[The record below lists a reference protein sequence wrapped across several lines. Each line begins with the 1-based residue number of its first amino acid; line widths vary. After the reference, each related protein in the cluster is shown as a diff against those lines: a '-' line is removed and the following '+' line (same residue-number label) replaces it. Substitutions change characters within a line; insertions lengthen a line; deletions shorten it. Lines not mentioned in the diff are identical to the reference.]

1 MHVAL
6 QGRRLF
12 WTREACVGIMGGFLC
27 PHVCVWPCIS
37 TFTKR
42 SANFRAYPLSS
53 VQLLEKQ
60 RPTYDG
66 DFPPSF
72 RRCQSQA
79 LLVAKH
85 FSELCWILKREGN
98 CLWSWLILIVFPP
111 NSSQVKE
118 NRSGDTL
125 KSICRPRVYSWTKSQ
140 PQRVAEP
147 TYMLPAATPGTLND
161 SWHTGTKSQRL
172 SLILLLLSCS
182 QGHIFPFRLCLGHF
196 LCAQQRTHPWM
207 SCCGSRFTLP
217 AQEYLLR
224 LCFTGKD
231 LCDLSNHRN
240 VFFKMRTWQTGT
252 LSLSHGA
259 ELSIFLPTNVWIGD
273 GEGLNLIPLA
283 FLKQWQHP
291 NAIFILI

>member
-27 PHVCVWPCIS
+27 LHVCVRPCIS
-37 TFTKR
+37 TFVKHG
-42 SANFRAYPLSS
+42 ANFRAYPLSS

-60 RPTYDG
+60 RPTYDSY
-66 DFPPSF
+66 FPPSF

-79 LLVAKH
+79 LLVAKC
-85 FSELCWILKREGN
+85 FSELCWILKRERN
-98 CLWSWLILIVFPP
+98 CLWSWLILVVIPP

-125 KSICRPRVYSWTKSQ
+125 KSICRPCAYSWTKPQ
-140 PQRVAEP
+140 PQQVAEP
-147 TYMLPAATPGTLND
+147 TYMLPASIHVPGTLND
-161 SWHTGTKSQRL
+161 GWHTGTKSQQM

-196 LCAQQRTHPWM
+196 LCAQWRTHPWM
-207 SCCGSRFTLP
+207 ACCGSRFTLP
-217 AQEYLLR
+217 AQEYLLC

-231 LCDLSNHRN
+231 LSNHQD
-240 VFFKMRTWQTGT
+240 VFFKMRTWQIGT

-259 ELSIFLPTNVWIGD
+259 ELYIFLPTNVWIGD
-273 GEGLNLIPLA
+273 GDGLNLIPLA